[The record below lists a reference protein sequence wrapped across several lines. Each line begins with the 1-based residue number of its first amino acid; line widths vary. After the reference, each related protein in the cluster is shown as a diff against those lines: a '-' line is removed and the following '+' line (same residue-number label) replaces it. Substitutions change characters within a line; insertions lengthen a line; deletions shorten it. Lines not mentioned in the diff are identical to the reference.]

1 MEDKLLIEARGLGKD
16 YYFHKIFDF
25 LDDLELFYDA
35 LSINSCSLVYG
46 VLVTGKVSIDTAMYT
61 SIEGTIESIKFLI
74 YAGRL
79 GDAFALVRKYADGVF
94 VNLYLYTLLA
104 RAEDAYLTPEKTL
117 EDIALEADI
126 HSWSC
131 DRWRL
136 FYKLDKVYHSLMQ
149 VDSQLGELL
158 GINQFGVSTNID
170 YRQCCNDSIHYNSWE
185 SFAINNYLY
194 VGLGRKGGDLLDEL
208 YAIMMSHFILHFSY
222 TYVQRPMLYRS
233 SYYDDCLDGGETSVE
248 NSQYWV
254 DSIFQKIF
262 DKYIRKENE
271 KVADYLVGGKLMDL
285 K

>member
-136 FYKLDKVYHSLMQ
+136 FYKLDKVKNHPNYKLNKPFRISWSTDLTKIPKDEIRYALAYNTPNTQVVFGSVFNTIEHPKDLSHWHPECINPWLKLRVGYGDVVYNFGHITIYTSL
-149 VDSQLGELL
+149 
-158 GINQFGVSTNID
+158 FK
-170 YRQCCNDSIHYNSWE
+170 
-185 SFAINNYLY
+185 YLQDIGWLY
-194 VGLGRKGGDLLDEL
+194 PYDLTVG
-208 YAIMMSHFILHFSY
+208 A
-222 TYVQRPMLYRS
+222 
-233 SYYDDCLDGGETSVE
+233 
-248 NSQYWV
+248 
-254 DSIFQKIF
+254 
-262 DKYIRKENE
+262 
-271 KVADYLVGGKLMDL
+271 
-285 K
+285 